1 MPKPDAAT
9 SATIGHFYLVIQ
21 SHGATFWLSREF
33 TRRGRREKL
42 VLTTTPL
49 YAEAFTTEELPK
61 LTQRIWQ
68 QFKDAEILPLECNT
82 RELLPAIIRKTI
94 NA

>member
-9 SATIGHFYLVIQ
+9 SATIGNFYIIIQ

-33 TRRGRREKL
+33 GKRNQREKM

-49 YAEAFTTEELPK
+49 FAEAFTTEELPQ
-61 LTQRIWQ
+61 LTKAIWK

-82 RELLPAIIRKTI
+82 RELLPAIMRKTI